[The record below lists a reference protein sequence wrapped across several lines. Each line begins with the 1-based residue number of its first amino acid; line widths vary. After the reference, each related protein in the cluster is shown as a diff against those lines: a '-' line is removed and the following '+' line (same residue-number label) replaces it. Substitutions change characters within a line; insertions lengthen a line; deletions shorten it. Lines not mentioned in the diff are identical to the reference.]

1 MLIRPD
7 MVWGN
12 ISKNT
17 VVKQDTVYPVH
28 FYPLGRNFHNRIVT
42 ACLCHLSK
50 GFVKFVRFRGRV
62 HGRSHMLSNDN
73 TCGTDQ
79 TGLLSCRFQHSLY
92 HMGRGSLS
100 LGACNAD
107 QGKLLYRISKT
118 GRRQQGQS
126 PAGILYPQDRNLF
139 LLLFIKLTGFK
150 LHINGPFGHK
160 DPCACL

>member
-1 MLIRPD
+1 M
-7 MVWGN
+7 
-12 ISKNT
+12 
-17 VVKQDTVYPVH
+17 
-28 FYPLGRNFHNRIVT
+28 F
-42 ACLCHLSK
+42 
-50 GFVKFVRFRGRV
+50 
-62 HGRSHMLSNDN
+62 SNDN

-107 QGKLLYRISKT
+107 QGKLLCRISKT

-139 LLLFIKLTGFK
+139 LLLFIKLTASSSISMGRSVTRILVPAFNTSGIK
-150 LHINGPFGHK
+150 QWASIRVPVMATNTVP
-160 DPCACL
+160 DPAFLES